1 MFKEGL
7 DVAGERG
14 NTVHASNPGCQSIQ
28 RDRFSGCPCR
38 SGLELKGKL
47 GFGFFFCLVVVDVV
61 EGVAGVD
68 GVGSGMDAAVTV
80 LVLGSVC
87 LVACFLDRRCACCA

>member
-1 MFKEGL
+1 
-7 DVAGERG
+7 
-14 NTVHASNPGCQSIQ
+14 
-28 RDRFSGCPCR
+28 
-38 SGLELKGKL
+38 LKGKL